1 MQHACLHFIAQH
13 RELTECELFYEL
25 PMALQ
30 SEIFDLVLIEPK
42 PKKSLTT
49 EHLLTNTDSPTS
61 PDSSTSDVQKAISS
75 LHFNPKVYLIE

>member
-1 MQHACLHFIAQH
+1 MYFISQH

-30 SEIFDLVLIEPK
+30 SDIFGLVWIEPK

-49 EHLLTNTDSPTS
+49 EHLLANTDSPTS

-75 LHFNPKVYLIE
+75 LHFNPQVI